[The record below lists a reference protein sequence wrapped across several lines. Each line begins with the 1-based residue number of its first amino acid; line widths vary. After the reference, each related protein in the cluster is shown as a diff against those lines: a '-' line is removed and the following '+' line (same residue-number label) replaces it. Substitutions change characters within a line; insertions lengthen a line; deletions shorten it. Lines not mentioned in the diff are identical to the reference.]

1 MRAMW
6 NDAKDLLFIS
16 QRTPQGCLT
25 FASPSVA
32 SLLGDDLAHE
42 WGVVVEHQ
50 HAGDPALGG
59 SGGGGGGGGRGGNG
73 ARRARRARRFAPSE
87 HGCGSWYQLRG
98 SRGASS
104 ALSRRARRTRRPAVA
119 TARKRAARVS
129 RRRRGSSR

>member
-16 QRTPQGCLT
+16 QRTPQGYLT

-42 WGVVVEHQ
+42 WGVGVEHQ

-59 SGGGGGGGGRGGNG
+59 GGGGGGGGRGGVG
-73 ARRARRARRFAPSE
+73 
-87 HGCGSWYQLRG
+87 
-98 SRGASS
+98 RGAQ
-104 ALSRRARRTRRPAVA
+104 RGCERGEETRGGGGGQA
-119 TARKRAARVS
+119 
-129 RRRRGSSR
+129 RRGSCDETEQAHVQRACSLACAQPSGRVVHQQGLRSTRCYL